1 MTSVGVKGLPITH
14 EMVGA
19 VRWEVDCLP
28 TAPPPTNQCC
38 WAGSVRRGGIDQLCR
53 KVKKEQ
59 SSGSDWTPTRYGVPQ
74 TECGE
79 VLTPLLL
86 LAGLLLL
93 LLLLPP
99 VHTGTDSSCPD
110 AGLDGASSAR
120 GLFFF
125 RAAGKKI
132 VHRDHTAWR
141 LCDSLT

>member
-1 MTSVGVKGLPITH
+1 MVSHRQNVARYLLP
-14 EMVGA
+14 
-19 VRWEVDCLP
+19 
-28 TAPPPTNQCC
+28 CC
-38 WAGSVRRGGIDQLCR
+38 C
-53 KVKKEQ
+53 
-59 SSGSDWTPTRYGVPQ
+59 
-74 TECGE
+74 
-79 VLTPLLL
+79 
-86 LAGLLLL
+86 LLLL